1 MLLSEHS
8 KEPNMILLSLK
19 KGLYVFFKFK
29 EKTGASSYTPP
40 FFCLF
45 HKIAVFLLFSDF
57 LYCHRPPRVKSLRT
71 PSASGQSIGFDI
83 FHKKQIFL

>member
-29 EKTGASSYTPP
+29 EKTGASYTPP

-45 HKIAVFLLFSDF
+45 TLCFLIFQFPIHDVLHSGELFRDI
-57 LYCHRPPRVKSLRT
+57 SL
-71 PSASGQSIGFDI
+71 
-83 FHKKQIFL
+83 